1 MNNEP
6 IALLIDAEN
15 VSACHFSSII
25 KKLESIGSLGI
36 KKAYANWASHSVE
49 PWLDILSK
57 YAIEPIH
64 QYKVSK
70 VKNATD
76 IRLTVEAMELA
87 LSNGIDSFCIVS
99 SDSDFTPL
107 VTALRK
113 AGKSVIGFGLPHTP
127 KRTTLAYNHFYE
139 LPSLNNHTTHGNHI
153 DAIKTGVDEQA
164 IIRKK
169 CSNIIIEH
177 VKSSPIAVSTL
188 NLTTQ
193 TNIKKMKLSPG
204 WCGEGSFTNFL
215 KSLNLGQ
222 LQIKNKYIFCPNRHV
237 IP

>member
-1 MNNEP
+1 MNNES

-15 VSACHFSSII
+15 VSVSHISSVLNT
-25 KKLESIGSLGI
+25 LESRGSIGI
-36 KKAYANWASHSVE
+36 KKAYANWTNHSLE

-113 AGKSVIGFGLPHTP
+113 AGKSVIGFGLSHTP
-127 KRTTLAYNHFYE
+127 QRTTLAYNIFYE
-139 LPSLNNHTTHGNHI
+139 LPNLNSHPTNGNHV
-153 DAIKTGVDEQA
+153 DAMKTGGDEQDM
-164 IIRKK
+164 IRKK
-169 CSNIIIEH
+169 CSNMIIEH

-215 KSLNLGQ
+215 HSLNLGQ
-222 LQIKNKYIFCPNRHV
+222 LQIKNKHIFCPNRHV

>member
-1 MNNEP
+1 MKNES

-15 VSACHFSSII
+15 VSPPYLNSII
-25 KKLESIGSLGI
+25 TALESIGSIGI
-36 KKAYANWASHSVE
+36 KRAYANWTSNSSE
-49 PWLDILSK
+49 SWLDILAL

-64 QYKVSK
+64 QYKVSTK
-70 VKNATD
+70 KNATD

-87 LSNGIDSFCIVS
+87 LSHSIENFCIVS
-99 SDSDFTPL
+99 SDSDYTPL

-127 KRTTLAYNHFYE
+127 KRTILAYNHFYE
-139 LPSLNNHTTHGNHI
+139 LPNINNHSTNGNHI
-153 DAIKTGVDEQA
+153 DSIKIKSDGQD

-169 CSNIIIEH
+169 CSNMIIEH

-193 TNIKKMKLSPG
+193 TNIKKMKLSPD
-204 WCGEGSFTNFL
+204 WCGEGSFTKFL
-215 KSLNLGQ
+215 NSLYLGP
-222 LQIKNKYIFCPNRHV
+222 LQIKNNYIFCPHRHGY
-237 IP
+237 P